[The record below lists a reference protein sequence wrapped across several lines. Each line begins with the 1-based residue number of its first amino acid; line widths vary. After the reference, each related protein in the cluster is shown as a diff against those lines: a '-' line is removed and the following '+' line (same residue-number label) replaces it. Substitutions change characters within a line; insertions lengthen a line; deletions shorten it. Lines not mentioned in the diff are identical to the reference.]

1 MRPSFS
7 LFLITVILFGAAAGA
22 LMCLGS
28 SENALSSFG
37 YVTLEKRRESHGR
50 NLVNKFFS
58 NNCPQFF
65 MRYFNYNRDILPRRT
80 TWSSDKFRLPFAK
93 LECTKKAF
101 LSWLCSF

>member
-7 LFLITVILFGAAAGA
+7 LFLITVILFGAAAGV

-28 SENALSSFG
+28 SENAVSSLG

-50 NLVNKFFS
+50 NLVKKFLS

-65 MRYFNYNRDILPRRT
+65 MRYFNYNRIYYPEEQLGAVMNLDSL
-80 TWSSDKFRLPFAK
+80 L
-93 LECTKKAF
+93 
-101 LSWLCSF
+101 